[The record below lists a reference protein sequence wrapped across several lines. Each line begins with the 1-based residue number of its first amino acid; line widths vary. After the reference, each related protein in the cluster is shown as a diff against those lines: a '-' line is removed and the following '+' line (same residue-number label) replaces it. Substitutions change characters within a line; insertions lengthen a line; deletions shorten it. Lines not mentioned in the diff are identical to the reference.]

1 MSRTKRTPGKRRI
14 ILASIARGLT
24 VEEAAHKARV
34 SRRMV
39 FEWKASDEEFRRDF
53 DAAYDSGTDVLESI
67 ARKRAIDGSDAL
79 MIFMLKT
86 RDPARFNRKMLT
98 ISGDPDLPPV
108 TVAAAQ
114 SQPVSPVFIL
124 PDNGRGPI
132 LVSIRELSES
142 LESVSVAGADWGSGK
157 VLLRRESV

>member
-1 MSRTKRTPGKRRI
+1 
-14 ILASIARGLT
+14 
-24 VEEAAHKARV
+24 
-34 SRRMV
+34 MV

-114 SQPVSPVFIL
+114 SQPVSPVCIL

-132 LVSIRELSES
+132 LEHQKPPPGFVPTPRQIES
-142 LESVSVAGADWGSGK
+142 TAEPA
-157 VLLRRESV
+157 RRYDGLAIPAQSKL